1 MPYACYQQKYSTLT
15 GRENTA
21 VCGFSMGGR
30 VSLQIGFERP
40 DLFGYI
46 GAFCPA
52 PGLLP
57 YTMNGVTEP
66 GFYTDSTF
74 TLPSEYLND
83 TYVQITKGFKDDVV
97 KQHPLLYHQ
106 ALQKQ
111 THLMFTTKRWVVIQA
126 AAAVATMKKQFT
138 SMVSTIL

>member
-1 MPYACYQQKYSTLT
+1 
-15 GRENTA
+15 
-21 VCGFSMGGR
+21 
-30 VSLQIGFERP
+30 
-40 DLFGYI
+40 
-46 GAFCPA
+46 
-52 PGLLP
+52 
-57 YTMNGVTEP
+57 MNGVTEP

-106 ALQKQ
+106 ALQK
-111 THLMFTTKRWVVIQA
+111 TNTPQA

>member
-1 MPYACYQQKYSTLT
+1 
-15 GRENTA
+15 
-21 VCGFSMGGR
+21 
-30 VSLQIGFERP
+30 
-40 DLFGYI
+40 
-46 GAFCPA
+46 
-52 PGLLP
+52 
-57 YTMNGVTEP
+57 MNGVTES

-106 ALQKQ
+106 ALQK
-111 THLMFTTKRWVVIQA
+111 TNTPHVYYETMGGIQA